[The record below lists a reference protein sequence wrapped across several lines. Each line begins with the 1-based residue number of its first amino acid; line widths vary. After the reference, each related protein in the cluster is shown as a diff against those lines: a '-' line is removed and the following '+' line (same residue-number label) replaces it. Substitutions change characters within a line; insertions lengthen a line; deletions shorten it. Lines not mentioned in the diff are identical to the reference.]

1 MKRPN
6 QIHKILTITV
16 VSLSL
21 LPQSDGSLRLTNL
34 SPKDGGTY
42 TCSEMVPTF
51 TTVQIDDLSSTD
63 DSNGTTGDGIL
74 MFGLRNDTRFL
85 NNSNSSEE
93 NEPELPTS
101 PQFDSTPDRY
111 VLVRQFNVK
120 VRTPPLAVSNFFV
133 RASTIIAVLVWEVL
147 PNRTG
152 GYAIRDFT
160 SEMRRL
166 RMSDE
171 EPEERWE
178 TIDPRHISPNAV
190 SWLHI

>member
-1 MKRPN
+1 
-6 QIHKILTITV
+6 
-16 VSLSL
+16 
-21 LPQSDGSLRLTNL
+21 
-34 SPKDGGTY
+34 
-42 TCSEMVPTF
+42 MVPTF
-51 TTVQIDDLSSTD
+51 TTVQIDDLPASD
-63 DSNGTTGDGIL
+63 DSNDTAADGIL
-74 MFGLRNDTRFL
+74 VFGPRNDTRYL
-85 NNSNSSEE
+85 NNNSSSSEE
-93 NEPELPTS
+93 DEPDLPTS

-111 VLVRQFNVK
+111 VLIRQFNVK

-133 RASTIIAVLVWEVL
+133 RASTIIAVLVWEVF

-160 SEMRRL
+160 SEMRQL

-190 SWLHI
+190 SWLHID